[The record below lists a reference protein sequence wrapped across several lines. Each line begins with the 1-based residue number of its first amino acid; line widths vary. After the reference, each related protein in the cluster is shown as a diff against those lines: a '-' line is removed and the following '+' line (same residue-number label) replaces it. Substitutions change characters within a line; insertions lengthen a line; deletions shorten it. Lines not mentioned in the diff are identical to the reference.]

1 MLPYQKFFYTR
12 KVLFLIYIWSIPA
25 AIIRIYYINLVDIIS
40 VLLPV
45 LQHRFSATKFDLI
58 TIDKSIRDRMNTV
71 NCADPCDLFI
81 YIYTHVC
88 IYIYIYIYIYLVWWP
103 KRGKGGALINY
114 QRATSA
120 RGPIGTK
127 NSSSVDSIIFFWWLV
142 FFFFLS
148 FSSFVIY
155 PT

>member
-1 MLPYQKFFYTR
+1 MKHEFSMLPYQKFFYTR

-88 IYIYIYIYIYLVWWP
+88 IYIYIHIYIFGMVAETGE
-103 KRGKGGALINY
+103 RGSSY
-114 QRATSA
+114 QLSAGNFRAWTD
-120 RGPIGTK
+120 RNEK
-127 NSSSVDSIIFFWWLV
+127 
-142 FFFFLS
+142 
-148 FSSFVIY
+148 
-155 PT
+155 